1 MPESDGKHCGHCG
14 ATLLP
19 RRRYCVACLAL
30 VPNAPPAPEGRLNE
44 ITRQIPT
51 TRRPDKTMVFVPELH
66 EARIKRER
74 RNRRAFI
81 AAMVT
86 CAVIAAVGTTVWR
99 VHEHKQAVAK
109 QQRRE
114 VVAREELDQ
123 YAKSLELFFTDF
135 GRYPTNSEGLAV
147 LYRPASTLAAWR
159 GPYIDK
165 DHSVDPWGSDYVYQ
179 AFNDGAGYILSS
191 YGPEGEA
198 AGRVFLQVHSGST
211 TPSVKPTS

>member
-1 MPESDGKHCGHCG
+1 MSEEAGKHCVHCG

-30 VPNAPPAPEGRLNE
+30 IPNATPAPEGRISE

-51 TRRPDKTMVFVPELH
+51 TRRPDKTMVFIPEVY

-74 RNRRAFI
+74 RNRRTFI
-81 AAMVT
+81 TAMII
-86 CAVIAAVGTTVWR
+86 CAVIAAVSLTVWR
-99 VHEHKQAVAK
+99 VHENKLAVVK

-114 VVAREELDQ
+114 VMAREELDQ

-135 GRYPTNSEGLAV
+135 GRYPSNAEGLAV

-179 AFNDGAGYILSS
+179 SFNDGAGYILSS

-198 AGRVFLQVHSGST
+198 NGHVFLQVHSGST
-211 TPSVKPTS
+211 TPIVTPTP